1 MTRGEKASVESGF
14 VSAEDMSNLVPD
26 FSLPFASEQERDEFE
41 RSLTDEERDLQK
53 RYFCSL
59 AALNWRRRKLL
70 HDD

>member
-1 MTRGEKASVESGF
+1 MSNADRGTGNMEV
-14 VSAEDMSNLVPD
+14 MSNLVPG